1 MARRKKA
8 SRKTTR
14 SRRRSMSGIGN
25 VGSMASTLLYAVAG
39 GVAAG
44 AVVKYLPASL
54 NDKVK
59 SAIPV
64 AVGLFLPKFVKG
76 NAGQGIGAGMVA
88 VGGLKL
94 FGSLVPSLGI
104 SGVDAPGYQVPS
116 ISGGYGMA
124 VPDSA
129 YMTPAIA
136 GMDELGC

>member
-8 SRKTTR
+8 SRKT
-14 SRRRSMSGIGN
+14 SRRRRMSGIGA
-25 VGSMASTLLYAVAG
+25 VGSMASSVLYAVAG
-39 GVAAG
+39 GVMAG
-44 AVVKYLPASL
+44 AVTKYLPASL

-76 NAGQGIGAGMVA
+76 SAGAGIGAGMVA

-94 FGSLVPSLGI
+94 VQSFGVLNGI
-104 SGVDAPGYQVPS
+104 SGIDMPGYQVPA
-116 ISGGYGMA
+116 ISGSYNRAGQL
-124 VPDSA
+124 DTS

-136 GMDELGC
+136 GLDELGC